1 MLGSAP
7 LPRRGRRAEPSPW
20 TTPGSDVASQTRAA
34 VPPGSGL
41 AESVLS
47 VAALPSTSKGIP
59 AATVSR
65 LPVYLRALAGVAAR
79 GVDTISSGAL
89 AEAAGVGS
97 AQLRKDL
104 SYLGSYGTRG
114 VGYDVEYLRFQIGR
128 EVGSAHDWPVI
139 VVGLG
144 NLGTALVNY
153 SGFSSRGFRI
163 VALVDAAPELVGRR
177 IHELPIADL
186 SELERL
192 VAETH
197 AAIAVIAT
205 PAEAAQSVADR
216 LVECGITSILNFAP
230 VVLSVAGHVSVR
242 KVDLGQEL
250 QILAYH
256 EQRKADEGAANGR
269 ITTRSAP
276 VRRVQ

>member
-1 MLGSAP
+1 MLCP
-7 LPRRGRRAEPSPW
+7 LS
-20 TTPGSDVASQTRAA
+20 TTGSDVASQTRAA
-34 VPPGSGL
+34 ASFGSGL
-41 AESVLS
+41 EESVLS
-47 VAALPSTSKGIP
+47 GAPLPDTPVSPVTNVSTGKGIP
-59 AATVSR
+59 SATVAR
-65 LPVYLRALAGVAAR
+65 LPVYLRELASAAAR
-79 GVDTISSGAL
+79 GVDTISSGTL
-89 AEAAGVGS
+89 AEAAGVSS

-139 VVGLG
+139 IVGLG
-144 NLGTALVNY
+144 NLGTALANY

-177 IHELPIADL
+177 IHGLAIAEL

-192 VAETH
+192 VAETG
-197 AAIAVIAT
+197 AAIGVIAT

-230 VVLSVAGHVSVR
+230 VVLSVAGDVNVR

-256 EQRKADEGAANGR
+256 EQRKTDEPAAAGR
-269 ITTRSAP
+269 HGSSLPNRS
-276 VRRVQ
+276 VVS

>member
-1 MLGSAP
+1 M
-7 LPRRGRRAEPSPW
+7 
-20 TTPGSDVASQTRAA
+20 ASQTRAGTL
-34 VPPGSGL
+34 PGSG
-41 AESVLS
+41 
-47 VAALPSTSKGIP
+47 VAAAVLPAAPLGSPPASSPAAAKGIP
-59 AATVSR
+59 AATVAR

-89 AEAAGVGS
+89 AEAAGVSS

-139 VVGLG
+139 IVGLG
-144 NLGTALVNY
+144 NLGTALANY
-153 SGFSSRGFRI
+153 SGFSSRGFRV
-163 VALVDAAPELVGRR
+163 VALVDSAPELVGRQ
-177 IHELPIADL
+177 IHGLTIGDIAD
-186 SELERL
+186 LERL
-192 VAETH
+192 VADSG

-205 PAEAAQSVADR
+205 PAEAAQAVADR

-230 VVLSVAGHVSVR
+230 VVLTVDGAVTVR

-256 EQRKADEGAANGR
+256 EQRKADEPAAGR
-269 ITTRSAP
+269 IGIGPAGP
-276 VRRVQ
+276 RRIGREPASNRRIVS